1 MFYFNEFAFTV
12 QVKHKINRPSIQILG
27 FILICLYFTT
37 GRFHTCV
44 LCKECSL
51 FAFSWL
57 SFQRLCRLLCGL
69 QSVDNTL
76 QSAVPLERYPIGT
89 KAQQNENMCPIR
101 SKKAFVLTGFRSDG
115 PTPDILRQ
123 WCAVAVT
130 SSPWLFVWKRLQLLN
145 TELIPG
151 KTSRPVCRL
160 IPRSKDVRV
169 SRTKTQ
175 AYLLWEARITDQ
187 CRDQNMAAIE
197 SSSPISAW
205 PRRA

>member
-1 MFYFNEFAFTV
+1 MQKGGSQEHVSLITIMFYFNEFAFTV
-12 QVKHKINRPSIQILG
+12 QVKHKINSIQILV

-57 SFQRLCRLLCGL
+57 SFQRLCRLLWGL

-101 SKKAFVLTGFRSDG
+101 SKKAFVLTGRPLIYYGSDVLSRSR
-115 PTPDILRQ
+115 LRR
-123 WCAVAVT
+123 C
-130 SSPWLFVWKRLQLLN
+130 
-145 TELIPG
+145 G
-151 KTSRPVCRL
+151 
-160 IPRSKDVRV
+160 
-169 SRTKTQ
+169 
-175 AYLLWEARITDQ
+175 YLYENA
-187 CRDQNMAAIE
+187 CNY
-197 SSSPISAW
+197 
-205 PRRA
+205 